1 VVGAPAGADDP
12 RGAGVTPLAGK
23 LAARIRATG
32 PITVADY
39 MAACLADPEHG
50 YYMRGDPFGRAGDF
64 ITAPEVSQ
72 MFGELIGLFVVAAW
86 ERMGEPSNVML
97 TELGPGRGTL
107 MADMLRAAAVKPAFL
122 SAADIHLVEIGP
134 RLKEVQRA
142 TLAPTRVAVHW
153 HARLADVPD
162 GPTILI
168 ANEFFD
174 ALPIRQFQWSDG
186 RWSERMIGLA
196 DNGALT
202 VGLRPIDQ
210 READVSL
217 PDGAVLEAGTLR
229 DWVAAEIGAR
239 LARFGGA
246 ALVIDYGS
254 ERAGYGDTLQ
264 AVKAHRYDHPLA
276 NPGEADLTA
285 HVDFA
290 ALARA
295 AGRAGAASRPVMRQ
309 GEFLLR
315 LGLIQR
321 AEVLARGKDQK
332 TRDAIAAAMDRLA
345 GKKAMGDLFKVLA
358 LASPGLKLPAFDV

>member
-1 VVGAPAGADDP
+1 M
-12 RGAGVTPLAGK
+12 T
-23 LAARIRATG
+23 
-32 PITVADY
+32 
-39 MAACLADPEHG
+39 ACLADPEHG

-64 ITAPEVSQ
+64 VTAPEVSQ

-86 ERMGEPSNVML
+86 ERLGEPKPAVL
-97 TELGPGRGTL
+97 VELGPGRGTL

-122 SAADIHLVEIGP
+122 AAADVHLVEISP
-134 RLKEVQRA
+134 RLKEIQRA
-142 TLAPTRVAVHW
+142 TLAATAAAVHW

-162 GPTILI
+162 GPTVLV

-174 ALPIRQFQWSDG
+174 ALPIRQFQWRDG
-186 RWSERMIGLA
+186 HWAERMIGLA
-196 DNGALT
+196 DDGTLT
-202 VGLRPIDQ
+202 LGLRPVEQ
-210 READVSL
+210 RPAGVPL
-217 PDGAVLEAGTLR
+217 PDGAVVEAGTVR
-229 DWVAAEIGAR
+229 ESVAAEIAAR

-246 ALVIDYGS
+246 ALVIDYGND
-254 ERAGYGDTLQ
+254 RAGYGDTLQ

-285 HVDFA
+285 HVDFG

-295 AGRAGAASRPVMRQ
+295 AARAGAEARPVMRQ

-321 AEVLARGKDQK
+321 AEVLARGKEQPI
-332 TRDAIAAAMDRLA
+332 RDTIAAAMDRLA
-345 GKKAMGDLFKVLA
+345 GKKGMGDLFKVLA

>member
-1 VVGAPAGADDP
+1 MGLAPAGGCDEP
-12 RGAGVTPLAGK
+12 GVTPLAGK
-23 LAARIRATG
+23 LAARIRASG
-32 PITVADY
+32 PMTVAEY

-64 ITAPEVSQ
+64 VTAPEVSQ
-72 MFGELIGLFVVAAW
+72 MFGELIGLFAAAAW
-86 ERMGEPSNVML
+86 ERMGEPRPVVL
-97 TELGPGRGTL
+97 AELGPGRGTL
-107 MADMLRAAAVKPAFL
+107 MADMLRAAAVKPSFL
-122 SAADIHLVEIGP
+122 IAADIHLVEIGP
-134 RLKEVQRA
+134 RLREIQRA
-142 TLAPTRVAVHW
+142 TLAPTRLSVHW
-153 HARLADVPD
+153 HARLADVPN

-174 ALPIRQFQWSDG
+174 ALPIRQFQRREG
-186 RWSERMIGLA
+186 RWAERMVGLA
-196 DNGALT
+196 DDGTLAL
-202 VGLRPIDQ
+202 GLRPV
-210 READVSL
+210 EEGAEGVAL
-217 PDGAVLEAGTLR
+217 PDGAVVEAGSAR
-229 DWVAAEIGAR
+229 DAVASEIGAR

-254 ERAGYGDTLQ
+254 ERAGFGDTLQ

-285 HVDFA
+285 HVDFP

-295 AGRAGAASRPVMRQ
+295 ATAAGAEARPVMRQ

-321 AEVLARGKDQK
+321 AEVLARGKD
-332 TRDAIAAAMDRLA
+332 TGMRDAIAAAMERLA

-358 LASPGLKLPAFDV
+358 LASPGLKLPAFDA